1 MEWIAAIPVWAL
13 CMLIFVL
20 RVCDVTLGTIRTVSI
35 VKGRVSLAVVLGF
48 FEVMI
53 WVVAVSQVIVRLHE
67 SWLLPLS
74 YAGGFAAGNA
84 VGILVERRLALGTS
98 VVRMLSA
105 ERGDDIARALRA
117 AGLSVATFAGVGP
130 DGPITLVYAVAPR
143 RQTSRMLRTAQAIDP
158 DLLYVSE
165 PAHESN
171 TGVQLRLRPV
181 PNPTG
186 WRSALKK
193 K

>member
-1 MEWIAAIPVWAL
+1 MEWIAAIPVWLL
-13 CMLIFVL
+13 CVLIFVL
-20 RVCDVTLGTIRTVSI
+20 RVLDVTLGTVRTVSI
-35 VKGRVSLAVVLGF
+35 VKGHITLSVVLGF

-53 WVVAVSQVIVRLHE
+53 WIVAVSQVIVRLRE
-67 SWLLPLS
+67 SWMLPLA
-74 YAGGFAAGNA
+74 YAGGFAVGNA

-105 ERGDDIARALRA
+105 ERGDAIADALRA
-117 AGLSVATFAGVGP
+117 AGHSVATFDGEGP
-130 DGPITLVYAVAPR
+130 DGPVTLVYAVAPR
-143 RQTSRMLRTAQAIDP
+143 RQIQRMVRTAQTIDA

-171 TGVQLRLRPV
+171 TGVRLRLRPV
-181 PNPTG
+181 PQPTG
-186 WRSALKK
+186 WRSVLKK